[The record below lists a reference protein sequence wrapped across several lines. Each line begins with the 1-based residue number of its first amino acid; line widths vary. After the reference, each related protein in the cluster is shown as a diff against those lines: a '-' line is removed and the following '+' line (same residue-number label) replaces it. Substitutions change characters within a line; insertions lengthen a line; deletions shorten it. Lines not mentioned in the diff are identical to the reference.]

1 MRRLFVVLSFMSML
15 CMGALVYAKGP
26 EVDLVDNK
34 LSINAEAITLSR
46 LLQLVDLATGM
57 KSKVPPE
64 LANRNISVKFSGL
77 TLADGVRKMF
87 QGQPFDYI
95 MVQGQGIIVT
105 AASQTAAAGEL
116 PPSSNSPPAVQS
128 FDQPFVQ
135 DFPPGQIPQAQQ
147 LQQQQLQQLQQQQLQ
162 PQPLQQQQPMVQTP
176 FGPIPNP
183 RAQQPQQVTPQPPQN
198 SLFPQAGQAP
208 GQVPGQVPTQI
219 PGQAIGQ
226 PVPVFPQPNAPQ
238 ATFGAQNPFGV
249 PNQPPVNPNN
259 PNMQN
264 NPNNQNNQ
272 NNGLFGNVP
281 VFGSPGTQQR

>member
-1 MRRLFVVLSFMSML
+1 MKRWFVVFSFISML
-15 CMGALVYAKGP
+15 CTGALVYAKGP

-77 TLADGVRKMF
+77 TLADGVRKIF

-95 MVQGQGIIVT
+95 MVQGQGIIVS

-116 PPSSNSPPAVQS
+116 PPPSNSPPAVQS

-135 DFPPGQIPQAQQ
+135 DFPPGQIPQG
-147 LQQQQLQQLQQQQLQ
+147 QQLQQLQQPQ
-162 PQPLQQQQPMVQTP
+162 PQQQQQPMVQTP

-198 SLFPQAGQAP
+198 SLFPQLGQTPGQA
-208 GQVPGQVPTQI
+208 PTQI
-219 PGQAIGQ
+219 PGQVIGQ
-226 PVPVFPQPNAPQ
+226 PVPIFQSPNAQ
-238 ATFGAQNPFGV
+238 QGTFGAQSPFGV
-249 PNQPPVNPNN
+249 PNQPAVNQNN
-259 PNMQN
+259 PNIQN

-272 NNGLFGNVP
+272 NNGLFGTVP

>member
-1 MRRLFVVLSFMSML
+1 MSFNQSRFKPMKRWFVVLSFMSML

-57 KSKVPPE
+57 KAKVPPE

-77 TLADGVRKMF
+77 TLADGVRKIF

-116 PPSSNSPPAVQS
+116 PPPSNSPPAVQS

-147 LQQQQLQQLQQQQLQ
+147 LQQQQLQQLQQQQQQQ

-176 FGPIPNP
+176 FGTIPNP
-183 RAQQPQQVTPQPPQN
+183 RAQQPQVTPQPPQN

-208 GQVPGQVPTQI
+208 GQVPAQP
-219 PGQAIGQ
+219 IGQ
-226 PVPVFPQPNAPQ
+226 PVPVFPSPNAP
-238 ATFGAQNPFGV
+238 TFGTPNPFGT
-249 PNQPPVNPNN
+249 PNQPV
-259 PNMQN
+259 
-264 NPNNQNNQ
+264 
-272 NNGLFGNVP
+272 
-281 VFGSPGTQQR
+281 